1 MHKLSVISSNQF
13 MSVSLLAKR
22 IQALEESS
30 SLGMTKKA
38 RELAS
43 QGHQVISLSVGE
55 PDFKTPAHICDAAK
69 KAIDDGFHG
78 YSPVAG
84 YPDLRMAIANKLKRD
99 NNLEWGSE
107 NIVVSTGAK
116 HSLANAIAALINP
129 GDEVI
134 IFSPYWVS
142 YSEMVKLAEGK
153 SVLVQG
159 AFDNN
164 FKVTAEQF
172 EAAITPKTKMVMFS
186 SPNNPTGS
194 VYTESELRDIA
205 NVVARHENIF
215 VLADEIYEYINFTQG
230 GHFSIGSIPEIKERV
245 ITVNGVAKG
254 HAMTGWRIGFIA
266 AAKWI
271 ADGVEKLQGQ
281 VTSGT
286 NSIAQKA
293 SVAAFNGP
301 LDHAHEMKEAYDR
314 RRKLVVGKLREIPGF
329 KVNMPDGA
337 FYAFPDISYYFGKSD
352 GKTTIKDSDDFCTWL
367 LMDAF
372 VATVAGSGFG
382 APDCMRISTAAADE
396 QLEEACER
404 IKVAVAKLK

>member
-1 MHKLSVISSNQF
+1 
-13 MSVSLLAKR
+13 MSQAQLAQR

-30 SLGMTKKA
+30 TLGMTKKA
-38 RELAS
+38 RELAA
-43 QGHQVISLSVGE
+43 QGHKVISLSVGE
-55 PDFKTPAHICDAAK
+55 PDFKTPAHICEAAK

-107 NIVVSTGAK
+107 NIVVSSGAK

-142 YSEMVKLAEGK
+142 YSEMVKLAEGT
-153 SVLVQG
+153 SVIVQG
-159 AFDNN
+159 AFENN
-164 FKVTAEQF
+164 FKVTPEQF
-172 EAAITPKTKMVMFS
+172 EAAITPKTKMVMFA

-205 NVVARHENIF
+205 NVVARHENIY

-271 ADGVEKLQGQ
+271 ADGIEKLQGQ

-293 SVAAFNGP
+293 AVAAFNGT
-301 LDHAHEMKEAYDR
+301 LDHAYEMKSAYDR
-314 RRKLVVGKLREIPGF
+314 RRKLVVEKLREIPGF

-337 FYAFPDISYYFGKSD
+337 FYAFPDISYYFGKTD
-352 GKTTIKDSDDFCTWL
+352 GTTLIKDSDDFCSWL
-367 LMDAF
+367 LADAF

-396 QLEEACER
+396 QLVEACDR
-404 IKVAVAKLK
+404 IKAAVAKLK

>member
-1 MHKLSVISSNQF
+1 MSS
-13 MSVSLLAKR
+13 SRLAQR

-30 SLGMTKKA
+30 TLGMTKKA
-38 RELAS
+38 RELAA
-43 QGHQVISLSVGE
+43 QGHKVISLSVGE
-55 PDFKTPAHICDAAK
+55 PDFKTPAHICEAAK

-116 HSLANAIAALINP
+116 HSLANAIAALIDP

-142 YSEMVKLAEGK
+142 YSEMVKLAEGV
-153 SVLVQG
+153 SVIVQG
-159 AFDNN
+159 AFENN
-164 FKVTAEQF
+164 FKVTADQF
-172 EAAITPKTKMVMFS
+172 EAAITPKTKMVMFA

-205 NVVARHENIF
+205 NVVARHERIF

-271 ADGVEKLQGQ
+271 ADGIEKLQGQ

-293 SVAAFNGP
+293 AVAAFNGS
-301 LDHAHEMKEAYDR
+301 LDHAYEMKAAYDR
-314 RRKLVVGKLREIPGF
+314 RRKLVVGRLREIPGF

-352 GKTTIKDSDDFCTWL
+352 GKTKINDSDDFCTWL
-367 LMDAF
+367 VMEAL

-382 APDCMRISTAAADE
+382 APNCMRISTAAADE
-396 QLEEACER
+396 QLEEA
-404 IKVAVAKLK
+404 

>member
-1 MHKLSVISSNQF
+1 MSN
-13 MSVSLLAKR
+13 SLLAQR

-30 SLGMTKKA
+30 TLGMTKKA
-38 RELAS
+38 RELAA
-43 QGHQVISLSVGE
+43 QGHKVISLSVGE
-55 PDFKTPAHICDAAK
+55 PDFKTPQHICEAAK

-84 YPDLRMAIANKLKRD
+84 YPDLRLSIANKLKRD
-99 NNLEWGSE
+99 NGLEWSSE

-116 HSLANAIAALINP
+116 HSLANAIAALVNP

-134 IFSPYWVS
+134 VFSPYWVS
-142 YSEMVKLAEGK
+142 YSEMVKLAEGTT
-153 SVLVQG
+153 VVVQG
-159 AFDNN
+159 AFENN

-172 EAAITPKTKMVMFS
+172 EAAITPKTKMVMFA

-230 GHFSIGSIPEIKERV
+230 GHFSIGSIADIKDRV

-293 SVAAFNGP
+293 AVAAFNGT
-301 LDHAHEMKEAYDR
+301 LDHAHEMKAAYDR
-314 RRKLVVGKLREIPGF
+314 RRKLVVAKLREIPGF

-337 FYAFPDISYYFGKSD
+337 FYAFPDISAYFGKSD
-352 GKTTIKDSDDFCTWL
+352 GKTLIKDSDDFCSWL
-367 LMDAF
+367 LTEAF

-382 APDCMRISTAAADE
+382 APNCMRISTAAADE
-396 QLEEACER
+396 QLEEACDR
-404 IKVAVAKLK
+404 IKEAVAKLK

>member
-1 MHKLSVISSNQF
+1 MSS
-13 MSVSLLAKR
+13 SLLAQR

-30 SLGMTKKA
+30 TLGMTKKA
-38 RELAS
+38 RELAA
-43 QGHQVISLSVGE
+43 QGHKVISLSVGE
-55 PDFKTPAHICDAAK
+55 PDFKTPAHICEAAK

-84 YPDLRMAIANKLKRD
+84 YPDLRLAIANKLKRD
-99 NNLEWGSE
+99 NGLEWGSE

-142 YSEMVKLAEGK
+142 YSEMVKLAEGV
-153 SVLVQG
+153 SVIVQG

-172 EAAITPKTKMVMFS
+172 EAAITPKTKMVMFA

-230 GHFSIGSIPEIKERV
+230 GHFSIGSIPEIKDRV

-293 SVAAFNGP
+293 AVAAFNGS
-301 LDHAHEMKEAYDR
+301 LDHAYEMKAAYDR
-314 RRKLVVGKLREIPGF
+314 RRKLVVGLLREIPGF

-352 GKTTIKDSDDFCTWL
+352 GTTTIKDSDDFCTWL
-367 LMDAF
+367 LNESY

-404 IKVAVAKLK
+404 IKTAVAKLK

>member
-1 MHKLSVISSNQF
+1 MSS
-13 MSVSLLAKR
+13 SLLAQR
-22 IQALEESS
+22 IQVLEESS
-30 SLGMTKKA
+30 TLGMTKKA
-38 RELAS
+38 RELAA
-43 QGHQVISLSVGE
+43 QGHKVISLSVGE
-55 PDFKTPAHICDAAK
+55 PDFKTPAHICEAAK

-84 YPDLRMAIANKLKRD
+84 YPDLRLAIANKLKRD
-99 NNLEWGSE
+99 NGLEWGSE

-142 YSEMVKLAEGK
+142 YSEMVKLADGV
-153 SVLVQG
+153 SVVVQG

-164 FKVTAEQF
+164 FKVTAAQF
-172 EAAITPKTKMVMFS
+172 EAAITPKTKMVMFA

-230 GHFSIGSIPEIKERV
+230 GHFSIGSIPEIKDRV

-293 SVAAFNGP
+293 AVVAFNGS
-301 LDHAHEMKEAYDR
+301 LDHAYEMKAAYDR

-352 GKTTIKDSDDFCTWL
+352 GTTTINDSDDFCTWL
-367 LMDAF
+367 LNESF

-404 IKVAVAKLK
+404 IKAAVAKLK

>member
-1 MHKLSVISSNQF
+1 MSS
-13 MSVSLLAKR
+13 SLLAQR

-30 SLGMTKKA
+30 TLGMTKKA
-38 RELAS
+38 RELAA
-43 QGHQVISLSVGE
+43 QGHKVISLSVGE
-55 PDFKTPAHICDAAK
+55 PDFKTPAHICEAAK

-84 YPDLRMAIANKLKRD
+84 YPDLRLAIANKLKRD
-99 NNLEWGSE
+99 NGLEWGSE

-142 YSEMVKLAEGK
+142 YSEMVKLADGV
-153 SVLVQG
+153 SVIVQG

-164 FKVTAEQF
+164 FKVTAAQF
-172 EAAITPKTKMVMFS
+172 EAAITPKTKMVMFA

-230 GHFSIGSIPEIKERV
+230 GHFSIGSIPEIKDRV

-293 SVAAFNGP
+293 AVVAFNGS
-301 LDHAHEMKEAYDR
+301 LDHAYEMKAAYDR

-352 GKTTIKDSDDFCTWL
+352 GTTTINDSDDFCTWL
-367 LMDAF
+367 LNESF

-404 IKVAVAKLK
+404 IKSAVAKLK

>member
-1 MHKLSVISSNQF
+1 
-13 MSVSLLAKR
+13 MSQAQLAQR
-22 IQALEESS
+22 IQALDESS
-30 SLGMTKKA
+30 TLGMTKKA
-38 RELAS
+38 RELAA
-43 QGHQVISLSVGE
+43 QGHKVISLSVGE
-55 PDFKTPAHICDAAK
+55 PDFKTPAHICEAAK

-134 IFSPYWVS
+134 VFAPYWVS
-142 YSEMVKLAEGK
+142 YSEMVKLAEGTT
-153 SVLVQG
+153 VIVQG

-164 FKVTAEQF
+164 FKVTPEQF
-172 EAAITPKTKMVMFS
+172 EAAITPKTKMVMFA

-215 VLADEIYEYINFTQG
+215 VLADEIYEYINFTQA

-271 ADGVEKLQGQ
+271 ADGIEKLQGQ

-293 SVAAFNGP
+293 AVAAFNGT
-301 LDHAHEMKEAYDR
+301 LDHAYEMKAAYDR
-314 RRKLVVGKLREIPGF
+314 RRKLVVEKLREIPGF
-329 KVNMPDGA
+329 KVNMPEGA

-352 GKTTIKDSDDFCTWL
+352 GTTVIKDSDDFCSWL
-367 LMDAF
+367 LADAF

-396 QLEEACER
+396 QLVEACDR
-404 IKVAVAKLK
+404 IKAAVAKLK

>member
-1 MHKLSVISSNQF
+1 
-13 MSVSLLAKR
+13 MSQAQLAQR

-30 SLGMTKKA
+30 TLGMTKKA
-38 RELAS
+38 RELAA
-43 QGHQVISLSVGE
+43 QGHKVISLSVGE
-55 PDFKTPAHICDAAK
+55 PDFKTPAHICEAAK

-142 YSEMVKLAEGK
+142 YSEMVKLAEGT
-153 SVLVQG
+153 SVIVQG

-164 FKVTAEQF
+164 FKVTPEQF
-172 EAAITPKTKMVMFS
+172 EAAITPKTKMVMFA

-271 ADGVEKLQGQ
+271 ADGIEKLQGQ

-286 NSIAQKA
+286 NSVAQKA
-293 SVAAFNGP
+293 AVAAFNGT
-301 LDHAHEMKEAYDR
+301 LDHAYEMKAAYDR
-314 RRKLVVGKLREIPGF
+314 RRKLVVEKLRDIPGF

-352 GKTTIKDSDDFCTWL
+352 GKTMINDSDDFCSWL
-367 LMDAF
+367 LADAF

-396 QLEEACER
+396 QLVEACDR
-404 IKVAVAKLK
+404 IKAAVAKLK

>member
-1 MHKLSVISSNQF
+1 

-30 SLGMTKKA
+30 TLGMTKKA

-99 NNLEWGSE
+99 NNLEWASE

-153 SVLVQG
+153 SVIVQG

-172 EAAITPKTKMVMFS
+172 EAAITPKTKMVMFA
-186 SPNNPTGS
+186 SPTNPTGS

-271 ADGVEKLQGQ
+271 ADGIEKLQGQ

-293 SVAAFNGP
+293 AVAAFNGT
-301 LDHAHEMKEAYDR
+301 LDHAYVMKEAYDR

>member
-1 MHKLSVISSNQF
+1 MSS
-13 MSVSLLAKR
+13 SLLAQR

-30 SLGMTKKA
+30 TLGMTKKA
-38 RELAS
+38 RELAA
-43 QGHQVISLSVGE
+43 QGHKVISLSVGE
-55 PDFKTPAHICDAAK
+55 PDFKTPAHICEAAK

-84 YPDLRMAIANKLKRD
+84 YPDLRLAIANKLKRD
-99 NNLEWGSE
+99 NGLEWGSE

-142 YSEMVKLAEGK
+142 YSEMVKLADGV
-153 SVLVQG
+153 SVIVKG

-164 FKVTAEQF
+164 FKVTAAQF
-172 EAAITPKTKMVMFS
+172 EAAITPKTKMVMFA

-293 SVAAFNGP
+293 AVAAFNGS
-301 LDHAHEMKEAYDR
+301 LDHAYEMKAAYDR

-352 GKTTIKDSDDFCTWL
+352 GTTTINDSDDFCTWL
-367 LMDAF
+367 LNESF

-404 IKVAVAKLK
+404 IKTAVAKLK

>member
-1 MHKLSVISSNQF
+1 

-30 SLGMTKKA
+30 TLGMTKKA

-55 PDFKTPAHICDAAK
+55 PDFKTPAHISDAAK

-153 SVLVQG
+153 SVIVQG

-301 LDHAHEMKEAYDR
+301 LDHAYEMKEAYDR

-404 IKVAVAKLK
+404 IKAAVAKLK

>member
-1 MHKLSVISSNQF
+1 
-13 MSVSLLAKR
+13 
-22 IQALEESS
+22 
-30 SLGMTKKA
+30 MTKKA
-38 RELAS
+38 RELAA
-43 QGHQVISLSVGE
+43 QGHKVISLSVGE
-55 PDFKTPAHICDAAK
+55 PDFKTPAHICEAAK
-69 KAIDDGFHG
+69 KAVDDGFHG

-134 IFSPYWVS
+134 IFAPYWVS
-142 YSEMVKLAEGK
+142 YSEMVKLAEGTT
-153 SVLVQG
+153 VVVQG

-164 FKVTAEQF
+164 FKVTPEQF
-172 EAAITPKTKMVMFS
+172 EAAITPKTKMVMFA

-205 NVVARHENIF
+205 NVVAGHENIF

-293 SVAAFNGP
+293 AVAAFNGT
-301 LDHAHEMKEAYDR
+301 LDHAYEMKAAYDR
-314 RRKLVVGKLREIPGF
+314 RRKLVVEKLREIPGF

-337 FYAFPDISYYFGKSD
+337 FYAFPDISYYFGKTD
-352 GKTTIKDSDDFCTWL
+352 GKTVINDSDDFCSWL
-367 LMDAF
+367 LADAF

-396 QLEEACER
+396 QLIEACDR
-404 IKVAVAKLK
+404 IKAAVAKLK

>member
-1 MHKLSVISSNQF
+1 
-13 MSVSLLAKR
+13 
-22 IQALEESS
+22 
-30 SLGMTKKA
+30 MTKKA
-38 RELAS
+38 RELAA
-43 QGHQVISLSVGE
+43 QGHKVISLSVGE
-55 PDFKTPAHICDAAK
+55 PDFKTPAHICEAAK

-84 YPDLRMAIANKLKRD
+84 YPDLRLAIANKLKRD
-99 NNLEWGSE
+99 NGLEWGSE

-142 YSEMVKLAEGK
+142 YSEMVKLADGV
-153 SVLVQG
+153 SVIVQG

-164 FKVTAEQF
+164 FKVTADQF
-172 EAAITPKTKMVMFS
+172 EAAITPKTKMVMFA

-230 GHFSIGSIPEIKERV
+230 GHFSIGSIPEIKDRV

-293 SVAAFNGP
+293 AVAAFNGS
-301 LDHAHEMKEAYDR
+301 LDHAYEMKAAYDR

-352 GKTTIKDSDDFCTWL
+352 GTTTINDSDDFCTWL
-367 LMDAF
+367 LNESY

-404 IKVAVAKLK
+404 IKAAVAKLK

>member
-1 MHKLSVISSNQF
+1 
-13 MSVSLLAKR
+13 MSQAQLAQR

-30 SLGMTKKA
+30 TLGMTKKA
-38 RELAS
+38 RELAA
-43 QGHQVISLSVGE
+43 QGHKVISLSVGE
-55 PDFKTPAHICDAAK
+55 PDFKTPAHICEAAK

-107 NIVVSTGAK
+107 NIVVSKGAK

-142 YSEMVKLAEGK
+142 YSEMVKLAEGT
-153 SVLVQG
+153 SVIVQG

-164 FKVTAEQF
+164 FKVTPEQF
-172 EAAITPKTKMVMFS
+172 EAAITPKTKMVMFA

-271 ADGVEKLQGQ
+271 ADGIEKLQGQ

-293 SVAAFNGP
+293 AVAAFNGS
-301 LDHAHEMKEAYDR
+301 LDHAFEMKAAYDR
-314 RRKLVVGKLREIPGF
+314 RRKLVVEKLRDIPGF

-337 FYAFPDISYYFGKSD
+337 FYAFPDISYYFGKTD
-352 GKTTIKDSDDFCTWL
+352 GTTMIKDSDDFCSWL
-367 LMDAF
+367 LADAF

-396 QLEEACER
+396 QLVEACDR
-404 IKVAVAKLK
+404 IKAAVAKLK

>member
-1 MHKLSVISSNQF
+1 
-13 MSVSLLAKR
+13 MSQAQLAQR

-30 SLGMTKKA
+30 TLGMTKKA
-38 RELAS
+38 RELAA
-43 QGHQVISLSVGE
+43 QGHKVISLSVGE
-55 PDFKTPAHICDAAK
+55 PDFKTPAHICEAAK

-142 YSEMVKLAEGK
+142 YSEMVKLAEGT
-153 SVLVQG
+153 SVIVQG

-164 FKVTAEQF
+164 FKVTPEQF
-172 EAAITPKTKMVMFS
+172 EAAITPKTKMVMFA

-271 ADGVEKLQGQ
+271 ADGIEKLQGQ

-293 SVAAFNGP
+293 AVAAFNGS
-301 LDHAHEMKEAYDR
+301 LDHAFEMKAAYDR
-314 RRKLVVGKLREIPGF
+314 RRKLVVEKLRDIPGF

-337 FYAFPDISYYFGKSD
+337 FYPFPDISYYFGKTD
-352 GKTTIKDSDDFCTWL
+352 GTTMIKDSDDFCSWL
-367 LMDAF
+367 LADAF

-396 QLEEACER
+396 QLVEACDR
-404 IKVAVAKLK
+404 IKAAVAKLK

>member
-1 MHKLSVISSNQF
+1 
-13 MSVSLLAKR
+13 MSQAQLAQR

-30 SLGMTKKA
+30 TLGMTKKA
-38 RELAS
+38 RELAAL
-43 QGHQVISLSVGE
+43 GHKVISLSVGE
-55 PDFKTPAHICDAAK
+55 PDFKTPAHICEAAK

-142 YSEMVKLAEGK
+142 YSEMVKLAEGT
-153 SVLVQG
+153 SVIVQG

-164 FKVTAEQF
+164 FKVTPEQF
-172 EAAITPKTKMVMFS
+172 EAAITPKTKMVMFA

-271 ADGVEKLQGQ
+271 ADGIEKLQGQ

-293 SVAAFNGP
+293 AVAAFNGS
-301 LDHAHEMKEAYDR
+301 LDHAYEMKAAYDR
-314 RRKLVVGKLREIPGF
+314 RRKLVVEKLREIPGF

-337 FYAFPDISYYFGKSD
+337 FYAFPDISYYFGKTD
-352 GKTTIKDSDDFCTWL
+352 GTTVIKDSDDFCSWL
-367 LMDAF
+367 LADAF

-396 QLEEACER
+396 QLVEACDR
-404 IKVAVAKLK
+404 IKAAVAKLK

>member
-1 MHKLSVISSNQF
+1 
-13 MSVSLLAKR
+13 MSQAQLAQR

-30 SLGMTKKA
+30 TLGMTKKA
-38 RELAS
+38 RELAA
-43 QGHQVISLSVGE
+43 QGHKVISLSVGE
-55 PDFKTPAHICDAAK
+55 PDFKTPAHICEAAK

-142 YSEMVKLAEGK
+142 YSEMVKLAEGT
-153 SVLVQG
+153 SVIVQG
-159 AFDNN
+159 AFENN
-164 FKVTAEQF
+164 FKVTPEQF
-172 EAAITPKTKMVMFS
+172 EAAITPKTKMVMFA

-271 ADGVEKLQGQ
+271 ADGIEKLQGQ

-293 SVAAFNGP
+293 AVAAFNGS
-301 LDHAHEMKEAYDR
+301 LDHAYEMKAAYDR
-314 RRKLVVGKLREIPGF
+314 RRKLVVEKLREIPGF

-337 FYAFPDISYYFGKSD
+337 FYAFPDISYYFGKTD
-352 GKTTIKDSDDFCTWL
+352 GTTVIKDSDDFCSWL
-367 LMDAF
+367 LADAF

-396 QLEEACER
+396 QLLEAFDR
-404 IKVAVAKLK
+404 IKAAVAKLK

>member
-1 MHKLSVISSNQF
+1 
-13 MSVSLLAKR
+13 MSQAQLAQR

-30 SLGMTKKA
+30 TLGMTKKA
-38 RELAS
+38 RELAA
-43 QGHQVISLSVGE
+43 QGHKVISLSVGE
-55 PDFKTPAHICDAAK
+55 PDFKTPAHICEAAK

-142 YSEMVKLAEGK
+142 YSEMVKLAEGT
-153 SVLVQG
+153 SVIVQG

-164 FKVTAEQF
+164 FKVTPEQF
-172 EAAITPKTKMVMFS
+172 EAAITPKTKMVMFA

-271 ADGVEKLQGQ
+271 ADGIEKLQGQ

-293 SVAAFNGP
+293 AVAAFNGS
-301 LDHAHEMKEAYDR
+301 LDHAYEMKAAYDR
-314 RRKLVVGKLREIPGF
+314 RRKLVVEKLREIPGF

-337 FYAFPDISYYFGKSD
+337 FYAFPDISYYFGKTD
-352 GKTTIKDSDDFCTWL
+352 GKTVIKDSDDFCSWL
-367 LMDAF
+367 LADAF

-396 QLEEACER
+396 QLVEACDR
-404 IKVAVAKLK
+404 IKAAVAKLK

>member
-1 MHKLSVISSNQF
+1 
-13 MSVSLLAKR
+13 MSQAQLAQR

-30 SLGMTKKA
+30 TLGMTKKA
-38 RELAS
+38 RELAA
-43 QGHQVISLSVGE
+43 QGHKVISLSVGE
-55 PDFKTPAHICDAAK
+55 PDFKTPAHICEAAK

-142 YSEMVKLAEGK
+142 YSEMVKLAEGTT
-153 SVLVQG
+153 VVVQG

-164 FKVTAEQF
+164 FKVTPEQF
-172 EAAITPKTKMVMFS
+172 EAAITPKTKMVMFA

-271 ADGVEKLQGQ
+271 ADGIEKLQGQ

-293 SVAAFNGP
+293 AVAAFNGS
-301 LDHAHEMKEAYDR
+301 LDHAYEMKAAYDR
-314 RRKLVVGKLREIPGF
+314 RRKLVVEKLRDIPGF

-337 FYAFPDISYYFGKSD
+337 FYAFPDISYYFGKTD
-352 GKTTIKDSDDFCTWL
+352 GTTMIKDSDDFCSWL
-367 LMDAF
+367 LADAF

-396 QLEEACER
+396 QLVEACDR
-404 IKVAVAKLK
+404 IKAAVAKLK

>member
-1 MHKLSVISSNQF
+1 
-13 MSVSLLAKR
+13 MSQAQLAQR

-30 SLGMTKKA
+30 TLGMTKKA
-38 RELAS
+38 RELAA
-43 QGHQVISLSVGE
+43 QGHKVISLSVGE
-55 PDFKTPAHICDAAK
+55 PDFKTPAHICEAAK

-142 YSEMVKLAEGK
+142 YSEMVKLAEGT
-153 SVLVQG
+153 SVIVQG

-164 FKVTAEQF
+164 FKVTPEQF
-172 EAAITPKTKMVMFS
+172 EAAITPKTKMVMFA

-215 VLADEIYEYINFTQG
+215 VIADEIYEYINFTQG

-271 ADGVEKLQGQ
+271 ADGIEKLQGQ

-293 SVAAFNGP
+293 AVAAFNGS
-301 LDHAHEMKEAYDR
+301 LDHAYEMKAAYDR
-314 RRKLVVGKLREIPGF
+314 RRKLVVEKLREIPGF

-337 FYAFPDISYYFGKSD
+337 FYAFPDISYYFGKTD
-352 GKTTIKDSDDFCTWL
+352 GKTVIKDSDDFCSWL
-367 LMDAF
+367 LADAF

-396 QLEEACER
+396 QLVEACDR
-404 IKVAVAKLK
+404 IKAAVAKLK